1 MTLDRNAV
9 DQLLS
14 LNDKQLAIV
23 IRKLSAEAGIDPT
36 ALQIT
41 PATISA
47 IRAALSVATDEDL
60 KKASEQLAFL
70 QRNGKQHD

>member
-9 DQLLS
+9 EQLLS

-23 IRKLSAEAGIDPT
+23 IRKLTAEAGIDP
-36 ALQIT
+36 AVIQIT
-41 PATISA
+41 PATIAA

-60 KKASEQLAFL
+60 KKASEQLAGL
-70 QRNGKQHD
+70 QKNGKRHE